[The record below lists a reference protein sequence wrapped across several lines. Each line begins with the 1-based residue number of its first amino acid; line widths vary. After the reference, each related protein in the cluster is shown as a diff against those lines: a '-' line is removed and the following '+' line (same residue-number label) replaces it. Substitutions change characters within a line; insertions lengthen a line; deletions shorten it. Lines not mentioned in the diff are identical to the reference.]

1 MIFQENRRLLSS
13 GNDNSLASMDHNVKW
28 MQRAFELAQKAK
40 EYDEVPVG
48 AVIVHEDKIIGE
60 GWNQPISSHDP
71 TAHAEIIALRNAG
84 NNVGNY
90 RLPGATMYVTLE
102 PCAMCAGAIVHA
114 RLSKLIFAVAD
125 PKTGACGSI
134 FNLLQTEELNH
145 KVEID
150 KSIMEDECRALI
162 QTFFKEKRLKPS

>member
-71 TAHAEIIALRNAG
+71 TAHAEIIALRIAG
-84 NNVGNY
+84 SNVGNY